1 MRDYKFEYLDEALK
15 RADKMVKGIQ
25 AELETAVYWQNIA
38 RKEKLQHLTA
48 RAANAHTDQL
58 IEG

>member
-1 MRDYKFEYLDEALK
+1 MRDRKFEYLDEALK

-25 AELETAVYWQNIA
+25 DELETAVYWQNIA